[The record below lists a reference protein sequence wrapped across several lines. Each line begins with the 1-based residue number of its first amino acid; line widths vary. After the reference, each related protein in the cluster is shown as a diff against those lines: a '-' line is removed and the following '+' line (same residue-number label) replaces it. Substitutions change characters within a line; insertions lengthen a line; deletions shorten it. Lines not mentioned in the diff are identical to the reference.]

1 MKYRIL
7 NTNTDSRVI
16 TLEIYS
22 LRKLPTLSELTALVP
37 KGTSPVDLELD
48 SLRYWRLCY
57 DPVRTELKEYKL
69 LEFAECYS
77 EARLEIFS
85 FLDREERKEKTLE
98 RASVA
103 LSTISILT
111 IAYVFYKTLIENK

>member
-37 KGTSPVDLELD
+37 SGTSPVDLESDNLH
-48 SLRYWRLCY
+48 YWRLCY
-57 DPVRTELKEYKL
+57 DQVRTDLKERKL

-77 EARLEIFS
+77 EVRLEIFS
-85 FLDREERKEKTLE
+85 FLEREERKEKTLE

-103 LSTISILT
+103 LSAVSILT